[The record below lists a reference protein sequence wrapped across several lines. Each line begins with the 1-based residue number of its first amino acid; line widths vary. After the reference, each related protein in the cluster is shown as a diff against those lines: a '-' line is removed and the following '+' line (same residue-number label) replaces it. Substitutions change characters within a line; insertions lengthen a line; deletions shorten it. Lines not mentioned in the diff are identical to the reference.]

1 MSAQTTVTH
10 PPSEVAGL
18 PVMLTPQQARCLLGC
33 SIETIYVQT
42 RNYIERIK
50 AFEER
55 TGERMPHDWAGALP
69 RENEIAAVRLTE
81 PSVGSD
87 GRRRGGAVRI
97 YRDLLLW
104 KLYGVRDY
112 GCGGDAA

>member
-1 MSAQTTVTH
+1 MSTQTTVTH

-18 PVMLTPQQARCLLGC
+18 LVMLTPQQARCLLGC
-33 SIETIYVQT
+33 SIEIIYVQT
-42 RNYIERIK
+42 RTYIERIK

-55 TGERMPHDWAGALP
+55 TGRRMPHDCAGALP

-81 PSVGSD
+81 PSIGSD
-87 GRRRGGAVRI
+87 GRRRGGAVLL

-112 GCGGDAA
+112 GFVGEAA